1 MGRSILPI
9 KTEDDIMAGGSGY
22 ATAMIGAVDMMTG
35 AGADAAYEAAYGKF
49 YSAAAGMINAGNQK
63 VAAEA
68 NIAAIQQDK
77 INTNVIIDMQQ
88 DKAEAQAKVAAAV
101 SGTEGQSVSDTIY
114 ETEINSSV
122 AKSNNRAR
130 AQQQVEQ
137 QLAQVYQSQSTLLAL
152 DNPEV
157 SSPSIL
163 SSIAKNL
170 APHIVANRGEM
181 VEKIDSLF
189 ETSGDVL
196 QVE

>member
-1 MGRSILPI
+1 
-9 KTEDDIMAGGSGY
+9 MAGGSGY